1 MIEQTDQ
8 EIGAWVQRVVGDDV
22 PLSFAVPTAVAPEPS
37 VNLYLWELLDAP
49 PLRSQQR
56 PPLQIY
62 LRYLIT
68 TWADEPATAHRLL
81 GQLVFA
87 ALANPEFDVDLQPL
101 PPESWLAL
109 NIAPRPA
116 FFLRVPLRL
125 EQPEPDVPLV
135 RAPVV
140 LNGTPVT
147 TLHGIIHG
155 PNQTPLS
162 GARIELPAL
171 QRSTYSDAHGKFHF
185 ATIPAGHQQAVR
197 IKAKGQLV
205 ELSAAPTTEPL
216 IVTIDL

>member
-1 MIEQTDQ
+1 MIDQ
-8 EIGAWVQRVVGDDV
+8 VDDKLSSWVKTILGDI
-22 PLSFAVPTAVAPEPS
+22 PLSLTEPAPPPS
-37 VNLYLWELLDAP
+37 QPAVNLYLWELLDAP

-56 PPLQIY
+56 PPLQIH
-62 LRYLIT
+62 LRYLVT
-68 TWADEPATAHRLL
+68 TWAEEPATAHRLL
-81 GQLVFA
+81 GELVFA
-87 ALANPEFDVDLQPL
+87 ALADAEFDVDLQPL

-109 NIAPRPA
+109 NISPRPA

-125 EQPEPDVPLV
+125 EQPEPDIPLV

-140 LNGTPVT
+140 LNGVPVT
-147 TLHGIIHG
+147 TLHGIIYG

-171 QRSTYSDAHGKFHF
+171 QRSTYSDAYGKFHF

-205 ELSAAPTTEPL
+205 ELTADPTTEPL

>member
-1 MIEQTDQ
+1 VIDRIDDKLSSWIKTILG
-8 EIGAWVQRVVGDDV
+8 EI
-22 PLSFAVPTAVAPEPS
+22 PLSLSEPAPPPS
-37 VNLYLWELLDAP
+37 QPGVNLYLWELLDAP
-49 PLRSQQR
+49 PLRGQQR
-56 PPLQIY
+56 PPLQIH
-62 LRYLIT
+62 LRYLVT
-68 TWADEPATAHRLL
+68 TWADEPAEAHRLL

-87 ALANPEFDVDLQPL
+87 ALADPEFEVDLTPL
-101 PPESWLAL
+101 SAESWLAL
-109 NIAPRPA
+109 NMVPRPA
-116 FFLRVPLRL
+116 FFLRIPLRL
-125 EQPEPDVPLV
+125 EQPEADIPLV

-147 TLHGIIHG
+147 TLHGIIYG

-171 QRSTYSDAHGKFHF
+171 QRSTYSDAYGKFHF

-205 ELSAAPTTEPL
+205 ELTVAPTTEPL

>member
-1 MIEQTDQ
+1 VIEQADQ
-8 EIGAWVQRVVGDDV
+8 KVGDWAQRVVGNSV
-22 PLSFAVPTAVAPEPS
+22 LLSYAPPTAVFDETA

-56 PPLQIY
+56 PPLQIH
-62 LRYLIT
+62 LRYLVT
-68 TWADEPATAHRLL
+68 TWAEDPTTAHRLL

-87 ALANPEFDVDLQPL
+87 ALANPEFDIDLTPL
-101 PPESWLAL
+101 PAASWLAL
-109 NIAPRPA
+109 NIIPRPA
-116 FFLRVPLRL
+116 FFLRIPLRL
-125 EQPEPDVPLV
+125 EQPEPDIPLV

-147 TLHGIIHG
+147 TLHGIIYG
-155 PNQTPLS
+155 PKQTPLS

-185 ATIPAGHQQAVR
+185 ATIPADHQQAVR
-197 IKAKGQLV
+197 IKAKGQLI
-205 ELSAAPTTEPL
+205 ELTAAPTPDPL